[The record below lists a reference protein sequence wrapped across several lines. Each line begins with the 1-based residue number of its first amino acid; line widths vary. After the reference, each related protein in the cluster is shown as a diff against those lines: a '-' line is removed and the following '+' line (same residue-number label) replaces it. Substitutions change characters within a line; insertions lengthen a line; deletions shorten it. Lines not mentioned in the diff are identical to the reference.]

1 MKKLL
6 LSALIVGISS
16 NVFASTA
23 FEFKTKKFDYQVPQR
38 IVKAC
43 AKKIARDEDPKTTCM
58 NVDVD
63 LSVSNIAWINDELN
77 SEFDDEFK
85 AELNEAAK
93 SVYENLMEKDSYVNQ
108 YDYTSKLILIGKG
121 NRLVQI
127 ISDDYEY
134 SGGAHGTLSAGFF
147 VFDTKEQKTLEFYD
161 ILIDD
166 KQPQFEKLALSAYK
180 VALRQKYKYQD
191 QDEKLDEKEWQ
202 EHLESY
208 PLIMSENFYFTPTHL
223 VLSYN
228 PYQLGPYAM
237 GFIELK
243 IDKKSLKG
251 IIKDVYLNEKFV
263 EFNQDYLE

>member
-6 LSALIVGISS
+6 LSALIVGIST

-43 AKKIARDEDPKTTCM
+43 AKKIAPDENPKTTCM

-85 AELNEAAK
+85 AELNETAK

-108 YDYTSKLILIGKG
+108 YEYASKLILIGKS
-121 NRLVQI
+121 NHLVQI
-127 ISDDYEY
+127 VSDDYEY
-134 SGGAHGTLSAGFF
+134 SGGAHGTPSAGYF

-166 KQPQFEKLALSAYK
+166 KQSQFEKLALSAYK
-180 VALRQKYKYQD
+180 VALRQKYQE
-191 QDEKLDEKEWQ
+191 QEETFNEKEWQ

-228 PYQLGPYAM
+228 PYQLGYYAM
-237 GFIELK
+237 GFMELK

-263 EFNQDYLE
+263 EFNKDYLK

>member
-16 NVFASTA
+16 NVFASTD
-23 FEFKTKKFDYQVPQR
+23 FQLKTKKFDYQVPQR

-63 LSVSNIAWINDELN
+63 LAVSNIAWINDELN

-85 AELNEAAK
+85 VELNETAK

-108 YDYTSKLILIGKG
+108 YEYASKLILIGKS

-127 ISDDYEY
+127 VSDDYEY
-134 SGGAHGTLSAGFF
+134 SGGAHGTPSAGFF

-166 KQPQFEKLALSAYK
+166 KQSQFEKLALSAYK
-180 VALRQKYKYQD
+180 VALRQKYQE
-191 QDEKLDEKEWQ
+191 QEETFNEKEWQ

-228 PYQLGPYAM
+228 PYQLGYYAM
-237 GFIELK
+237 GFMELK

-263 EFNQDYLE
+263 EFNQDYLK